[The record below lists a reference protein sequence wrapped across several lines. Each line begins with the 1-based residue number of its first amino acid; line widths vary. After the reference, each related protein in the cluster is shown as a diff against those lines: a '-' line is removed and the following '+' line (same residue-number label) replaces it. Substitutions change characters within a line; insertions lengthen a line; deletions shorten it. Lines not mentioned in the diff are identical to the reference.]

1 METRKA
7 KLIATKG
14 GSGSSTFRATI
25 PSSWVRRMGLNE
37 ETRGLVLKFNGEKII
52 IENDKEENK
61 VTGEEFMELY
71 NCNPGKIEFE
81 GTIYTES
88 DLSAMDRE
96 DYEEVMEYGK
106 VIED

>member
-1 METRKA
+1 ME
-7 KLIATKG
+7 
-14 GSGSSTFRATI
+14 
-25 PSSWVRRMGLNE
+25 WGLKE
-37 ETRGLVLKFNGEKII
+37 YRISAIVKKIWLAVI
-52 IENDKEENK
+52 QKTANKEENK